1 MKQTR
6 AINRSLPR
14 NDDGFVLI
22 ATAVCLPVIVGM
34 LGLTVDVG
42 RLYIVK
48 TELQSYADSAAIAA
62 AYELNGTSQ
71 GITNAITVAQSGSNG
86 GTSINR
92 WNFGTQTLNT
102 PQVAFAQTF
111 GGSYTSS
118 PASGTNYLFAQ
129 VTASEAVNLYFLP
142 IFPNVSANRTVSAT
156 AIAGQGVRSS
166 LGDGLS
172 PFSPDAHNPIDPN
185 FGFVAGTQ
193 YTLKWAPPGQRKNG
207 NKCGGD
213 LGFTPGGGSSD
224 RGYIDVG
231 QGNGN
236 SALRDAVVN
245 NDYSL
250 ATPLAVGGSITM
262 VTGNKSVGPAVTER
276 FNQDTDTNA
285 ATYSTYRG
293 NGRRIIIVAVNNSAN
308 PALVDGFA
316 AFFLPPNSCGA
327 SNTSPCCGEY
337 LGPAVAFGK
346 QKGGSST
353 GGLYAVTLFN

>member
-1 MKQTR
+1 MKEVGER
-6 AINRSLPR
+6 
-14 NDDGFVLI
+14 GFVLVS
-22 ATAVCLPVIVGM
+22 TAVCLPVIVGM

-42 RLYIVK
+42 RLYITK
-48 TELQSYADSAAIAA
+48 TELQSYVDSAAIAA

-92 WNFGTQTLNT
+92 WNFGTQTVGI
-102 PQVAFAQTF
+102 PQVTFAQTF
-111 GGSYTSS
+111 GGTYTSS
-118 PASGTNYLFAQ
+118 PASGADYLFAK
-129 VTASEAVNLYFLP
+129 VTASATVNLFFLP
-142 IFPNVSANRTVSAT
+142 LFPNVSANKAVSAT
-156 AIAGQGVRSS
+156 AIGGQGVRSS
-166 LGDGLS
+166 FGDGLS

-213 LGFTPGGGSSD
+213 LGFTPAGGASD

-236 SALRDAVVN
+236 SALHDAVVN

-250 ATPLAVGGSITM
+250 PTPLYVGGPITM
-262 VTGNKSVGPAVTER
+262 VPGNKHVGPGVDER
-276 FNQDTDTNA
+276 FNQDTDTTA
-285 ATYSTYRG
+285 ATYSTYSG
-293 NGRRIIIVAVNNSAN
+293 NGRRIIIVAVNNNAN
-308 PALVDGFA
+308 PPLVNGFA
-316 AFFLPPNSCGA
+316 AFFLPPNACG
-327 SNTSPCCGEY
+327 SKNTSPCCGEY
-337 LGPAVAFGK
+337 LGSAVAFGK